1 MKFHTYIK
9 EYRRRYFK
17 DADKFCEILG
27 VSKSMWRK
35 VERGINPPPKK
46 SVLRKF
52 SFLCHMLNYEE
63 QQMYAL
69 ARRWKP
75 SPDTNSSNHN
85 LINKNSIKLK
95 ILGSGSIKDK
105 INIEADLA
113 SKSAIAKLEK
123 VGGSI
128 QLKK

>member
-17 DADKFCEILG
+17 DSDKFCKILG

-75 SPDTNSSNHN
+75 SPDTNSCNHN
-85 LINKNSIKLK
+85 LINKNSSEEWKRAIIKENTPDYEHK
-95 ILGSGSIKDK
+95 YWK
-105 INIEADLA
+105 
-113 SKSAIAKLEK
+113 
-123 VGGSI
+123 
-128 QLKK
+128 QKK

>member
-17 DADKFCEILG
+17 DADKFCKILG

-85 LINKNSIKLK
+85 LINKNSSEQWKQAIIKENTPDYEHK
-95 ILGSGSIKDK
+95 HWKRK
-105 INIEADLA
+105 E
-113 SKSAIAKLEK
+113 
-123 VGGSI
+123 
-128 QLKK
+128 